1 MFRAQRPPVAPR
13 VLQRVYTSCGDHGA
27 HVRLLPRF
35 HDECQTRGEE
45 APTGR
50 ARERC
55 VKRAR
60 EEVRRLPLD
69 VVGNEMKQNVLQK
82 PRQFLVKRNMIDV
95 LTLPHL
101 IRDKSASATEVV
113 LDMSVVAP
121 RQPSIQVA

>member
-1 MFRAQRPPVAPR
+1 M
-13 VLQRVYTSCGDHGA
+13 
-27 HVRLLPRF
+27 
-35 HDECQTRGEE
+35 
-45 APTGR
+45 
-50 ARERC
+50 
-55 VKRAR
+55 
-60 EEVRRLPLD
+60 
-69 VVGNEMKQNVLQK
+69 VGNEMKQNVLQK